1 MNVLKRHPVATIV
14 LAQLFGTSLWFSPN
28 SAADDLMRAW
38 SLTPAAFGQLTSAVQ
53 IGFIAG
59 TLLLAVS
66 GLADRFSAS
75 RIFAI
80 SSVLGA
86 AFNAVFALAPVG
98 FGQGLILRTIVG
110 VCLAGIYPLGMKM
123 VIGWS
128 RANAGASL
136 GLLVAMLTLGTSLP
150 HAIRAAGGDLSWQG
164 VILTSSFLA
173 MAGAAAVF
181 VLGDGPHLKT
191 PSGPRSAS
199 AAKWGDA
206 LAVFKD
212 RAFRAG
218 AFGYFGHMWEL
229 YAFWTVV
236 PFLVLTAVQQSSVAT
251 VSQPRIVSFLSFAVI
266 AIGALGCILAGR
278 LSHRFGSPRVA
289 ATALAVSGAMCLLYP
304 FASQAGLVIC
314 MLALLVWGFAVI
326 ADSAQFSA
334 IAASACPPHAVGS
347 ALAIQNSVGF
357 FVTVLSITL
366 VTSNEQSMGNAVAW
380 LLLPGPVL
388 GLVFFRPLLQCRAR
402 SAQAHPK

>member
-1 MNVLKRHPVATIV
+1 VNALRRWPVATIV
-14 LAQLFGTSLWFSPN
+14 VAQLFGTSLWFSPN

-59 TLLLAVS
+59 TLLLAMS

-75 RIFAI
+75 RIFAL

-86 AFNAVFALAPVG
+86 VLNAAFALAPVG
-98 FGQGLILRTIVG
+98 FGQGLALRMAVG

-123 VIGWS
+123 VITWS
-128 RANAGASL
+128 RGNAGATL
-136 GLLVAMLTLGTSLP
+136 GLLVAMLTLGTALP

-164 VILTSSFLA
+164 VILSSSLLA
-173 MAGAAAVF
+173 LAGAAAVF
-181 VLGDGPHLKT
+181 LLGDGPYLSAKL
-191 PSGPRSAS
+191 PSGSRTAR
-199 AAKWGDA
+199 WGEA
-206 LAVFKD
+206 LAVFRD
-212 RAFRAG
+212 RAFRAS
-218 AFGYFGHMWEL
+218 ALGYFGHMWEL

-236 PFLVLTAVQQSSVAT
+236 PFLVMRAVAHSE
-251 VSQPRIVSFLSFAVI
+251 VSAALQPRLVSWLSFAVI
-266 AIGALGCILAGR
+266 AVGALGCILAGG
-278 LSHRFGSPRVA
+278 LSRRFGSPRVA
-289 ATALAVSGAMCLLYP
+289 AAALAASGAMCLLYP
-304 FASQAGLVIC
+304 FASRAGLVIC
-314 MLALLVWGFAVI
+314 VLALLVWGFAVI

-366 VTSNEQSMGNAVAW
+366 VTSNLHRMGDAVAW

-388 GLVFFRPLLQCRAR
+388 GLLLFRPLLKPRR
-402 SAQAHPK
+402 

>member
-1 MNVLKRHPVATIV
+1 MKGLGRWPVATIV
-14 LAQLFGTSLWFSPN
+14 VAQLFGTSLWFSPN

-59 TLLLAVS
+59 TLLLAMS

-75 RIFAI
+75 RIFAV

-86 AFNAVFALAPVG
+86 ALNAAFALVPVG
-98 FGQGLILRTIVG
+98 FGQGLALRMAVG

-123 VIGWS
+123 VITWS
-128 RANAGASL
+128 RGNAGATL
-136 GLLVAMLTLGTSLP
+136 GLLVAMLTLGTALP
-150 HAIRAAGGDLSWQG
+150 HAVRAAGGDLSWQG
-164 VILTSSFLA
+164 VILSSSLLA
-173 MAGAAAVF
+173 LAGAAAVF
-181 VLGDGPHLKT
+181 LLGDGPYLNAKL
-191 PSGPRSAS
+191 PSGPR
-199 AAKWGDA
+199 AARWGEA

-212 RAFRAG
+212 RAFRAS

-236 PFLVLTAVQQSSVAT
+236 PFLVMRAVERSG
-251 VSQPRIVSFLSFAVI
+251 VSAAFQPRLVSLLSFAVI
-266 AIGALGCILAGR
+266 AVGALGCILAGS
-278 LSHRFGSPRVA
+278 LSRRFGSPRVA
-289 ATALAVSGAMCLLYP
+289 AAALAASGAMCLLYP
-304 FASQAGLVIC
+304 FASRAGLALCV
-314 MLALLVWGFAVI
+314 LALLVWGFAVI

-366 VTSNEQSMGNAVAW
+366 VTSNLHRMGDAVAW

-388 GLVFFRPLLQCRAR
+388 GLLFFRPLLR
-402 SAQAHPK
+402 SRR